1 MTKVS
6 KVLFLSLAIVL
17 SVGIAGCYDT
27 KQPLSDAR
35 KIFLRKVQSASAGT
49 LLVNDED
56 NVVGVLV
63 LRAEQVFIKPVIQTK
78 HTTPQAI
85 NSHSIATATKI
96 IDPNNECFTT
106 YLTRFAAQK
115 LEVDSTAKTAIRYN
129 VNCRV

>member
-1 MTKVS
+1 MNKVS
-6 KVLFLSLAIVL
+6 RVLFLSLAMVL
-17 SVGIAGCYDT
+17 SVGIAGCYDA

-49 LLVNDED
+49 LLVNDDD

-63 LRAEQVFIKPVIQTK
+63 LRAEQVYLKPVIQTK

-85 NSHSIATATKI
+85 DSHTIATATKI
-96 IDPNNECFTT
+96 IEPNNECFTA
-106 YLTRFAAQK
+106 YVIRFAAQK
-115 LEVDSTAKTAIRYN
+115 LEVDDTAKTAIRYD